1 MVHII
6 GDTLSCISLK
16 EAKTL
21 NIPYLPQIIIFGDVS
36 YRDDTEIDSDTFLD
50 KLKKSTELPKTAAP
64 YPSLY
69 TPYYEA
75 LAKTGEPIIVI
86 CPPSTVS
93 GTVRSAEVAAK
104 DFPEVDIRVLDTPVI
119 GAALGSVLRQAVNW
133 AREGMNADTLENNVM
148 AMAKRNRTYF
158 LVDTL
163 EYLQKGGRIGAAQA
177 LFGSILQVKPLLA
190 FRDGQVVPVE
200 STRTKAKALAR
211 FIEIVTNECPHEE
224 KSFLTIEHG
233 GDRDLAKELASNFTK
248 IFGFKDVPITHVPP
262 AILVHGGPGVIG
274 VSYFINEN

>member
-6 GDTLSCISLK
+6 GDTLSCLSLD
-16 EAKTL
+16 EARKL
-21 NIPYLPQIIIFGDVS
+21 GIPYLPQIIIFGDQS
-36 YRDDTEIDSDTFLD
+36 YRDDTEIDSDTFIA

-64 YPSLY
+64 YPPLY
-69 TPYYEA
+69 APYFKE
-75 LAKTGEPIIVI
+75 LSKDGEPILVI
-86 CPPSTVS
+86 CPPSKVS

-104 DFPEVDIRVLDTPVI
+104 DFPNADIRVLDTPVI
-119 GAALGSVLRQAVNW
+119 GAALGSVLRKAAEW
-133 AREGMNADTLENNVM
+133 AKSGLDADAISKRVM
-148 AMAKRNRTYF
+148 EMSERNRTYF

-190 FRDGQVVPVE
+190 FKGGQVVPVE

-211 FIEIVTNECPHEE
+211 FIEIVAAECPKKEE
-224 KSFLTIEHG
+224 SFFTVEHG
-233 GDRDLAKELASNFTK
+233 GDKELAASLANQFK
-248 IFGFKDVPITHVPP
+248 SILGVKDVPITHVPP

-274 VSYFINEN
+274 VSYFVD